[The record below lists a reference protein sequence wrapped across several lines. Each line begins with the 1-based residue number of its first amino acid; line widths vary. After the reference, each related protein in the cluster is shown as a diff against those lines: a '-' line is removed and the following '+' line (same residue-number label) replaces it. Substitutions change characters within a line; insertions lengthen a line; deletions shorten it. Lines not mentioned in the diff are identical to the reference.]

1 MKITRILVHKV
12 DLPPRGIGG
21 GVGDKFKKL
30 ASYQAVVVRVETN
43 EGITGLGEVCTI
55 GTHYMRGFAE
65 GAAVG
70 VPILARALIGE
81 DPFQTG
87 RLNRQWDRSFKDDLY
102 VKTPLDMALWDIKGQ
117 AAGRPLCDLLGGRYD
132 GQAPLYRSIYY
143 PPDVSVTPQD
153 VVDGCL
159 AARALGYR
167 HFQLK
172 PGKNA
177 DRSIDEE
184 IAQIEAVADIRK
196 SDEMILI
203 DANANWTLTEA
214 IRAANALKDLPVIFE
229 QPCVT
234 WEECIN
240 FRRHCAGPIKLD
252 ELIETPQDIVR
263 GFQAGA
269 MDIVAIKIAR
279 VGGLTKAQR
288 MRDLALDL
296 GITVVPDD
304 AWGSEI
310 VSSALLHFAAS
321 TDPRYLL
328 CYTDL
333 TDYVD
338 ASTAAGYP
346 LREGGNIQASAAP
359 GLGLTPRL
367 EALGEAQTRRG

>member
-1 MKITRILVHKV
+1 MV

-21 GVGDKFKKL
+21 DVDGKFKKL
-30 ASYQAVVVRVETN
+30 DTFKSVVVRVETD

-55 GTHYMRGFAE
+55 GAHYMRGFSE
-65 GAAVG
+65 GAAAG
-70 VPILARALIGE
+70 VPILAKALIGE
-81 DPFQTG
+81 DPYQTD
-87 RLNRQWDRSFKDDLY
+87 RLNRQWDRAFKDDLY

-117 AAGRPLCDLLGGRYD
+117 AIGRPLCDLLGGRYP

-143 PPDVSVTPQD
+143 PPDVTVTPED
-153 VVDGCL
+153 VVQGCI
-159 AARALGYR
+159 AAREQGFR

-177 DRSIDEE
+177 DRSIDNE
-184 IAQIEAVADIRK
+184 IAQIEAVADIRRP
-196 SDEMILI
+196 DEAILI

-229 QPCVT
+229 QPCIT
-234 WEECIN
+234 WEECIE
-240 FRRHCAGPIKLD
+240 FRRHCSTPIKLD
-252 ELIETPQDIVR
+252 EVIETPQDIIR

-279 VGGLTKAQR
+279 VGGLTKAKR

-333 TDYVD
+333 TDYVGV
-338 ASTAAGYP
+338 STADGYP
-346 LREGGNIQASAAP
+346 VRDGGNIQASSAP
-359 GLGLTPRL
+359 GLGLTPL
-367 EALGEAQTRRG
+367 MDMLGEPLAVIE